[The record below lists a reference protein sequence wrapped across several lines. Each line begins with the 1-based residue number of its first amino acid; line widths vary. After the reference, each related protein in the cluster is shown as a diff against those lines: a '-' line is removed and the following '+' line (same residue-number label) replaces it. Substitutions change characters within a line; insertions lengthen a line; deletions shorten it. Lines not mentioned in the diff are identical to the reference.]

1 MSCLQGPL
9 CFPGPA
15 AGPVASPEGGRR
27 PTGPDGEGEHARD
40 RSEDAGLATHR
51 EQGCAAAHRP
61 VWGGPHRAVPTLTS
75 APPARRAQGKES
87 ARMLIGRCTPRAHV
101 ARWLRKQVEH
111 GKGDCVLQV
120 TSGTAT

>member
-40 RSEDAGLATHR
+40 RSEDARGWPPT
-51 EQGCAAAHRP
+51 GS
-61 VWGGPHRAVPTLTS
+61 RAELRLTDPCGEVPTGPCRLS
-75 APPARRAQGKES
+75 PQPHLQGGRRGKKALE
-87 ARMLIGRCTPRAHV
+87 C
-101 ARWLRKQVEH
+101 
-111 GKGDCVLQV
+111 
-120 TSGTAT
+120 